1 MRGELE
7 IALHTFGGRRKEDE
21 WAGKSSPF
29 PASSSWLSAGKGRRI
44 EKEEDGRKLDLRGRG
59 EGGYWARLLGVAAGT
74 VAGANMVKGWEGLD
88 FIRARCTVYCTFSCS
103 LVRNLLWPFL
113 LPREER
119 FLRPLLVGLSSPLFC
134 RDCSS
139 SLPLLFTLGQEGA
152 NMTSSGLGE
161 ALLNLSPSLPP
172 FLSGALC
179 SNDSHSSV
187 RTQGLRDVGHPIP
200 SLPPPPRPRHDDGR
214 TPLCMCCLLLHV

>member
-21 WAGKSSPF
+21 WAGKSSLF

-44 EKEEDGRKLDLRGRG
+44 EKEEDGRKLDLRGRR

-119 FLRPLLVGLSSPLFC
+119 FLRPLLVGLLSTVLSRLLLFSSPLIY
-134 RDCSS
+134 SG
-139 SLPLLFTLGQEGA
+139 PAGGQ
-152 NMTSSGLGE
+152 
-161 ALLNLSPSLPP
+161 
-172 FLSGALC
+172 
-179 SNDSHSSV
+179 
-187 RTQGLRDVGHPIP
+187 
-200 SLPPPPRPRHDDGR
+200 HDE
-214 TPLCMCCLLLHV
+214 